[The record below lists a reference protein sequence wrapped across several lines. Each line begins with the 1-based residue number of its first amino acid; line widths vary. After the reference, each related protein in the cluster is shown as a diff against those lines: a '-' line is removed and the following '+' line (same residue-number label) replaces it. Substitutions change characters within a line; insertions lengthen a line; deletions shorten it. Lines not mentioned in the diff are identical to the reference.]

1 MWCIFYYNKRKNKS
15 TNFLPAKLSFQYKG
29 NKHFWR
35 CNIIPISFLKK
46 KSRGQTSV
54 KHTKDEN
61 RSTSK
66 HTVMELQN
74 TRNKEKIIKALREK
88 KQILYK
94 GPRIRMVSDFSTVML
109 ETRKQ
114 YGVNVFTILK
124 KNYIQYGVLCIAD
137 IQMQISMFL
146 DVQVVKM
153 FTSYVLFL
161 RKLLQDVVDQK
172 KGVNQEKERLHVQE
186 KRFSAKERWKECL
199 VWLWRRAQD
208 NRCASEVEDTRLD
221 SSGQQLW
228 ERVLPEDEMHWTP
241 YESEHFER
249 RLMYLGESW
258 GLRSW

>member
-1 MWCIFYYNKRKNKS
+1 
-15 TNFLPAKLSFQYKG
+15 
-29 NKHFWR
+29 
-35 CNIIPISFLKK
+35 
-46 KSRGQTSV
+46 
-54 KHTKDEN
+54 
-61 RSTSK
+61 
-66 HTVMELQN
+66 MELQN

-88 KQILYK
+88 KQVLYK

-172 KGVNQEKERLHVQE
+172 RE
-186 KRFSAKERWKECL
+186 
-199 VWLWRRAQD
+199 
-208 NRCASEVEDTRLD
+208 
-221 SSGQQLW
+221 
-228 ERVLPEDEMHWTP
+228 
-241 YESEHFER
+241 
-249 RLMYLGESW
+249 
-258 GLRSW
+258 